1 MRGKNAADD
10 AETPTGEDE
19 QGEPSEQD
27 PSKESSSAS
36 KG

>member
-19 QGEPSEQD
+19 TGESAAQSRPG
-27 PSKESSSAS
+27 ESSSVS
-36 KG
+36 NV